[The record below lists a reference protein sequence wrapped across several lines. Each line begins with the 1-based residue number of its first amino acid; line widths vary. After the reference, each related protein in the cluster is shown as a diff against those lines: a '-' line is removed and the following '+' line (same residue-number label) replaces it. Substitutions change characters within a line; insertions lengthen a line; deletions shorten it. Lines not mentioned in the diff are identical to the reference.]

1 VLRRDLQPISSDGA
15 SQALFLAGL
24 PRTDSELTDGFLGGL
39 LDALRARFDY
49 VVCDTGVRWLDG
61 DRIAREPVQSANT
74 VLVVTAPEA
83 AGVPRARQ
91 VLDAL
96 RRYVGEVKTGIVLN
110 QYRSRKDFHR
120 WDYEFA
126 FGEPLSAVLPSDPD
140 ACWRAIEQRRP
151 VVLADRRSPL
161 SRSLV
166 ELAERLHGGRI
177 ELPRAADTEGRS
189 PWQWPAWFGGRAS

>member
-1 VLRRDLQPISSDGA
+1 MS
-15 SQALFLAGL
+15 
-24 PRTDSELTDGFLGGL
+24 GL

-61 DRIAREPVQSANT
+61 ERIAREPVQSANT

-126 FGEPLSAVLPSDPD
+126 FGEPLSAVLPFDPD
-140 ACWRAIEQRRP
+140 ACWRAVEQRRP
-151 VVLADRRSPL
+151 VVLAARRSPL
-161 SRSLV
+161 STSLV

-177 ELPRAADTEGRS
+177 ELPRPVNAESRS